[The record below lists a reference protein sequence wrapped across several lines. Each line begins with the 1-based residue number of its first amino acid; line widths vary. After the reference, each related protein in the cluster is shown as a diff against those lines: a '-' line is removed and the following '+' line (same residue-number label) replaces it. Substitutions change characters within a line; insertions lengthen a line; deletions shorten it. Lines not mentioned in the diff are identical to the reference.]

1 MAKTI
6 KVHIKN
12 SYGII
17 KFNHPFVFS
26 DKSRFYGLYA
36 QNGTMKSSF
45 AKTLLDH
52 SIGNPIS
59 DRLFKIPGECTIEGV
74 DSANILAYPSYDGRV
89 VICDEAANL
98 VTNDE
103 AKLAYTEALHAVN
116 EAYVLFIDKI
126 IDVTKT
132 QYGDREDTIEGLYR
146 RFVSKD
152 RVEAITPKAVIIL
165 LKSMLTE
172 IETGNEVFCDVP
184 YNLFTSSNFTKF
196 IANKNYAGFYKELSE
211 AYDKFRQT
219 PTYYRNGFDASSAS
233 KLLKAIN
240 DAKYFKAD
248 HVVALTN
255 KDGTLEDPISTSEE
269 LANHLK
275 TDLDRI
281 IEEYPSLQAPL
292 NKLIADFAV
301 GTNGD
306 VRKIF
311 EDNSKRELLLFMG
324 QDDRFYKNMW
334 YGYLHACLEDITS
347 LIAVYDEASD
357 KIAEALDAAEN
368 CENEWEEVVNIFN
381 DRFNDLPYR
390 IEITNKKDAIVDDL
404 VYPVFEVQYQNPRN
418 PAEPYKERPND
429 DNQLLGINATL
440 SNGERKA
447 LFLLNIIF
455 QLRDRL
461 KRNQEILVVFDDIVE
476 SFDYK
481 NKYAFFEYLQE
492 ISNEN
497 EKLYTIV
504 LTHNFDFFRLV
515 YEKIHPKEP
524 NQFKLITRNRDSSLA
539 VADMFNPRV
548 FGDTKKIAHEDKAAW
563 VAMLPFARNL
573 VEFRAGSGDEI
584 YKKFTKTLHVM
595 SDKLVIGD
603 IKQDI
608 ADNTGVTDS
617 PFDDSLDAHDAITET
632 ASNIAN
638 NENDDFDL
646 NKNITLAIG
655 TRLLIERYIIS
666 KISDE
671 DYRSVLGKGSDQT
684 RKLIERYKNN
694 SSDPKK
700 PTLIKI
706 FNKAAMMVDG
716 SIHLNAFMYEPLIDM
731 GTWELKEMY
740 NKVKEKTE

>member
-6 KVHIKN
+6 EVHIRD

-17 KFNHPFVFS
+17 KFDHSFVFS

-45 AKTLLDH
+45 AKTLLNH
-52 SIGNPIS
+52 SKGDPIS
-59 DRLFKIPGECTIEGV
+59 DQLFKVSGECTVEGMAS
-74 DSANILAYPSYDGRV
+74 DNILAYPSYDGRV
-89 VICDEAANL
+89 VMCDEAANL
-98 VTNDE
+98 VTNDK
-103 AKLAYTEALHAVN
+103 AKLTYAEALHEVN
-116 EAYVLFIDKI
+116 EAYTLFINKLTDT
-126 IDVTKT
+126 TKT
-132 QYGDREDTIEGLYR
+132 QYGSQEDVIEGLYR

-152 RVEAITPKAVIIL
+152 QVEVITPKAVVIL

-172 IETGNEVFCDVP
+172 IEKGNGVFCDIP
-184 YNLFTSSNFTKF
+184 YSLFISPNFTKF

-248 HVVALTN
+248 HIVALTN
-255 KDGTLEDPISTSEE
+255 KEGVLEEPIRTPEE
-269 LANHLK
+269 LADHLK

-281 IEEYPSLQAPL
+281 IEEYPNLQAPL
-292 NKLIADFAV
+292 NKLIADFSV
-301 GTNGD
+301 GTNSD

-311 EDNSKRELLLFMG
+311 EDNSKKDLLLFMG
-324 QDDRFYKNMW
+324 QEDRFYKSMW
-334 YGYLHACLEDITS
+334 YGYLHACHEEINA
-347 LIAVYDEASD
+347 LIVVYDEASD
-357 KIAEALDAAEN
+357 KITEALEAAEG

-390 IEITNKKDAIVDDL
+390 IAITNKKDAIVNDL
-404 VYPVFEVQYQNPRN
+404 VRPVFEVQYQNPRN
-418 PAEPYKERPND
+418 PTEPYKERPDNN
-429 DNQLLGINATL
+429 NQLLGINATL

-455 QLRDRL
+455 QLRDKL
-461 KRNQEILVVFDDIVE
+461 KRNQETLVVFDDIVE

-492 ISNEN
+492 ISSEN
-497 EKLYTIV
+497 KKLYTIV

-524 NQFKLITRNRDSSLA
+524 SQFKLITRNRDSSFT

-548 FGDTKKIAHEDKAAW
+548 FGDTKKIAHVDKAAW
-563 VAMLPFARNL
+563 ISMLPFARNL
-573 VEFRAGSGDEI
+573 VEFRAGSGDVI
-584 YKKFTKTLHVM
+584 YKKFTKTLHIM
-595 SDKLVIGD
+595 SDTLTIGD
-603 IKQDI
+603 IQQDI
-608 ADNTGVTDS
+608 TDNTGVASS
-617 PFDDSLDAHDAITET
+617 PFDDSLAVHDAIIET
-632 ASNIAN
+632 AKNIAN

-655 TRLLIERYIIS
+655 TRLLIEQYIIS

-671 DYRSVLGKGSDQT
+671 DYRSILSKESDQT
-684 RKLIERYKNN
+684 RKLIERYRCN

-700 PTLIKI
+700 SSLIKI

-731 GTWELKEMY
+731 GTWELKEIY
-740 NKVKEKTE
+740 NIVKKETT

>member
-6 KVHIKN
+6 KVHIEN

-17 KFNHPFVFS
+17 KFNHSFVFS

-45 AKTLLDH
+45 AKTLLNH
-52 SIGNPIS
+52 SKDDPIS
-59 DRLFKIPGECTIEGV
+59 DRLFKVLGECIVEGI
-74 DSANILAYPSYDGRV
+74 DSDNILAYPSYDGRV
-89 VICDEAANL
+89 VMCDEAANL

-103 AKLAYTEALHAVN
+103 ARLAYAEALHDVN
-116 EAYVLFIDKI
+116 EAYALFIDKL
-126 IDVTKT
+126 IDTTKT
-132 QYGDREDTIEGLYR
+132 QYSNRESTIEGLYR

-152 RVEAITPKAVIIL
+152 QVEAITPKTVVTL
-165 LKSMLTE
+165 LKSILTE
-172 IETGNEVFCDVP
+172 IKTGNEVFCEIP
-184 YNLFTSSNFTKF
+184 YSLFISPNFTKF

-211 AYDKFRQT
+211 AYEKFRQT

-255 KDGTLEDPISTSEE
+255 KEGILENPISTSGE
-269 LANHLK
+269 LADHLK

-281 IEEYPSLQAPL
+281 IEEYPKLQAPL
-292 NKLIADFAV
+292 NKLIADFSV

-311 EDNSKRELLLFMG
+311 EDNSKKDLLLFMG
-324 QDDRFYKNMW
+324 QEDRFYKSMW
-334 YGYLHACLEDITS
+334 YGYLHACHEEIKA
-347 LIAVYDEASD
+347 LIATYNEASD
-357 KIAEALDAAEN
+357 KIAEALETAED
-368 CENEWEEVVNIFN
+368 CENEWERVVDIFN

-390 IEITNKKDAIVDDL
+390 IAITNKKDAIVNDL
-404 VYPVFEVQYQNPRN
+404 VRPVFEVQYQNPRN
-418 PAEPYKERPND
+418 PTEPYKERPD
-429 DNQLLGINATL
+429 DNNQLLGINATL

-455 QLRDRL
+455 QLRDKL

-515 YEKIHPKEP
+515 YEKIHPKEAG
-524 NQFKLITRNRDSSLA
+524 QFKLITRNRDSSLA

-548 FGDTKKIAHEDKAAW
+548 FGDTKKIAHQDEAAW
-563 VAMLPFARNL
+563 ISMLPFARNL
-573 VEFRAGSGDEI
+573 VEFRAGSNDDI

-595 SDKLVIGD
+595 SDRLTIGS

-608 ADNTGVTDS
+608 ANNTGVTSS
-617 PFDDSLDAHDAITET
+617 PFDDSLDIHDAIIET
-632 ASNIAN
+632 AKSIAS

-646 NKNITLAIG
+646 NKNIALAIG

-671 DYRSVLGKGSDQT
+671 DYRSVLSKESDQT
-684 RKLIERYKNN
+684 RKLIERYKNH

-700 PTLIKI
+700 PTLIKT

-740 NKVKEKTE
+740 NKVKEETE